1 MCFCFKGKISSV
13 NFYLPQLLCS
23 RRRTTLNIPLLDNL
37 AQYVTLCLW
46 LTKSLDGRECAA
58 SRNFSVI
65 LKNGKKRTYFQT
77 GTTCQK
83 NHVHFHIM
91 KTSKI
96 SACCATV
103 DWGRGHLVPWVR
115 SGSDC
120 LHHENVLWLPL
131 IFDKPTSKLS
141 VYFRHCLAE
150 WTDVPKTTLRVD

>member
-91 KTSKI
+91 KPQRFQLAVLPWTEVEVILYHGFAQVQTVFTMRTSSDFLQFSTNPHRNYLYI
-96 SACCATV
+96 SV
-103 DWGRGHLVPWVR
+103 
-115 SGSDC
+115 
-120 LHHENVLWLPL
+120 
-131 IFDKPTSKLS
+131 II
-141 VYFRHCLAE
+141 
-150 WTDVPKTTLRVD
+150 